1 MTKNT
6 ISIKS
11 PVDFEQTLSGIE
23 ATIKEMGLT
32 LFSKIDHAKAAQQ
45 AGLEMQP
52 TTLLLYGNPKA
63 GTPLMQENILVGLEL
78 PLKTLVWVDTEGQTW
93 MSYKDMDAIATM
105 YELNTNP
112 AINIIKNVLA
122 RLHQ

>member
-23 ATIKEMGLT
+23 ATIKEMDLT

-78 PLKTLVWVDTEGQTW
+78 PLKTLVWMDTEGQTW

>member
-78 PLKTLVWVDTEGQTW
+78 PLKTLVWMDTEGQTW